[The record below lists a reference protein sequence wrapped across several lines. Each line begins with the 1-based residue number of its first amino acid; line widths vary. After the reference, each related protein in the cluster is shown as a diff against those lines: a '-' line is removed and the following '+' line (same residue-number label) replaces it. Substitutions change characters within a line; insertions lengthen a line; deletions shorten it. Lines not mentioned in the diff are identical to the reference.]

1 MAVIQEVIVVSAV
14 FQLAI
19 SDISLSFAAVARTSV
34 IFCRREP
41 SESGEMASFAVSAL
55 RAVMS
60 FLAHLRFTE
69 VARDASWHLL
79 SRAVVLPNT
88 IFEERL

>member
-1 MAVIQEVIVVSAV
+1 MAVIQEVIVASAV

-41 SESGEMASFAVSAL
+41 SESGEIAST
-55 RAVMS
+55 MQM
-60 FLAHLRFTE
+60 E
-69 VARDASWHLL
+69 IVA
-79 SRAVVLPNT
+79 
-88 IFEERL
+88 

>member
-1 MAVIQEVIVVSAV
+1 MLLRSDRFCCMAVIQEVIVARAV

-41 SESGEMASFAVSAL
+41 SESGEMAFFAVSAL
-55 RAVMS
+55 RAVIR
-60 FLAHLRFTE
+60 LLRVETLIIINHFCTKI
-69 VARDASWHLL
+69 
-79 SRAVVLPNT
+79 P
-88 IFEERL
+88 